1 MSEKKG
7 EASEL
12 TIKLPSGI
20 VLVVVV
26 KHPDQ
31 EARVINSEIEAPH
44 EFIQDFASVWDD
56 IGDKVKTEIIRGL
69 V

>member
-1 MSEKKG
+1 MAEEG

-12 TIKLPSGI
+12 TIKLPPGI
-20 VLVVVV
+20 VLVVIV
-26 KHPDQ
+26 KHPEQ
-31 EARVINSEIEAPH
+31 EARIINSEIEAPQ

-56 IGDKVKTEIIRGL
+56 IGEKVKAEIIRGL